1 MRRSETRQF
10 QSPYPLLSPSRLGFH
25 YFPDTLH
32 YTARDLQIWLPL
44 LMRLKVGW
52 LVLVSSSARAIPEE
66 FIRGLI
72 HQAITPLIQF
82 PFSPSAPPDFKEVA
96 PIIEAYIK
104 WGCRY
109 IQIFDRPNL
118 KSTWGMSYWTHPDL
132 TEAFVDAFLPWAQ
145 WIVKCGG
152 NPILA
157 PLYPGGD
164 YWDTAFLQNVLII
177 LERRHQYDIIDNL
190 HLSAYAWTHDHPLEW
205 GQGGPLAWPEAR
217 PYDQNAQAQDHRG
230 FRIFEWYEAIA
241 QAVLERSLPI
251 HLYHAGLPCDP
262 LSFSHRPNSSHP
274 TELPATQEVF
284 LSLYSTSLPSPNEYP
299 PYLASCNFWLLAAS
313 ADSPFDSQAWF
324 QEGKPLTPI
333 LTQWL
338 DPHSVHSDSK
348 SSLETSDM
356 LERMRRPIR
365 HYVLLPP
372 NWRVHP
378 ETISFLLTQ
387 IPAGDQPTF
396 GSSLAEAMFAQR
408 VTVVEPE
415 QHLPEIFAQLKA
427 NGCEVQSV
435 QLTPSS
441 QFSE

>member
-1 MRRSETRQF
+1 MSQSATRHL
-10 QSPYPLLSPSRLGFH
+10 QSSYPLLSISRLGFH

-32 YTARDLQIWLPL
+32 YTARDLQTWLPL

-52 LVLVSSSARAIPEE
+52 LVLESSSARAIPEE

-72 HQAITPLIQF
+72 HQGIIPLIQL
-82 PFSPSAPPDFKEVA
+82 PFSPSAPPAFKEVA
-96 PIIEAYIK
+96 TIIEAYIK

-118 KSTWGMSYWTHPDL
+118 KSTWGTSYWTHPDL

-177 LERRHQYDIIDNL
+177 LERRHQYDIIENL

-217 PYDQNAQAQDHRG
+217 PYDQNAQTQDHRG

-262 LSFSHRPNSSHP
+262 LSFSHHPNSCHP
-274 TELPATQEVF
+274 TELPAIQEVF
-284 LSLYSTSLPSPNEYP
+284 LSLSSISSPAHDDYP

-313 ADSPFDSQAWF
+313 ADSPFDSQSWF

-338 DPHSVHSDSK
+338 DPPSVHSGSK
-348 SSLETSDM
+348 SSLETSDV
-356 LERMRRPIR
+356 LERMGRPIR

-378 ETISFLLTQ
+378 ETISFLLNQ

-408 VTVVEPE
+408 VTVVDPE
-415 QHLPEIFAQLKA
+415 QHPHDIFAQLNA
-427 NGCEVQSV
+427 NGCEVRSM
-435 QLTPSS
+435 QLTPSV